1 MNLKAIVNDPNTTFI
16 DVREAEE
23 LVNDGKIEKA
33 IHIPMGDIPHQ
44 VDEIEAMKKPIVI
57 FCRAGRRAENVI
69 EFLEQNGIDE
79 LYNGGGLVDMK
90 EMLSDS

>member
-1 MNLKAIVNDPNTTFI
+1 MNLKTIINDPKTTLI

-23 LVNDGKIEKA
+23 LLNDGKIDHA
-33 IHIPMGDIPHQ
+33 IHIPMGDIPYQ
-44 VDEIEAMKKPIVI
+44 LDEIEAMQKPIVI
-57 FCRAGRRAENVI
+57 FCRAGRRAEDVI